1 METLPPPECQ
11 QLPKRFTHLSWPN
24 FHPKVLQIEV
34 GKARGVGLI
43 LTEPAV
49 KGNKAE
55 IVLPGKIVEAGHA
68 WHGLRKVRCRRGGVG
83 IRKGDLLNR
92 LLRHGKG
99 PRSRRR
105 KVDVEMLGLVDERHR
120 RGG

>member
-55 IVLPGKIVEAGHA
+55 SFCPAKSLRPGTPGTGCANSLPSRGCWDTE
-68 WHGLRKVRCRRGGVG
+68 RRLAEPAAAA
-83 IRKGDLLNR
+83 RERSTLQKA
-92 LLRHGKG
+92 K
-99 PRSRRR
+99 SRR
-105 KVDVEMLGLVDERHR
+105 
-120 RGG
+120 